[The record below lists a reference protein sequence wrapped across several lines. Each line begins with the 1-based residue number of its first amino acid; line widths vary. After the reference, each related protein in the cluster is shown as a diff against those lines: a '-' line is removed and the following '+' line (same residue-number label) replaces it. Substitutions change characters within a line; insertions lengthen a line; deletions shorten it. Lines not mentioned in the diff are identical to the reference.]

1 MSGTSGGFSKSSSS
15 SESRDRTP
23 AEFQAL
29 RGPVADLF
37 RSSFGDISSFL
48 GGDLGFGGVS
58 GSDLDLYRAPITGGE
73 REQLGRLTG
82 LSGGSRNEGLSED
95 LLGST
100 LRGDFLRPGSNPALG
115 DVLRY
120 TMQAIND
127 AYNSQ
132 GLESSAL
139 FSRAGHRLDESS
151 PFAQAQADL
160 SKSRLD
166 AIGRSTSEILFSG
179 YEAERSRQLQAVEQQ
194 RANAAFEF
202 DRQTK
207 VFEASALPRLI
218 DELGYERAFT
228 EFSARL
234 NALSQALG
242 LATTSALPTPVS
254 VGKSKSLAVNQS
266 IG

>member
-1 MSGTSGGFSKSSSS
+1 MSTGISKSTSA

-23 AEFQAL
+23 SEYKGL
-29 RGPVADLF
+29 RDPLANLF
-37 RSSFGDISSFL
+37 RASSADISSFL

-58 GSDLDLYRAPITGGE
+58 GSDLGLYRAPMTPGE
-73 REQLGRLTG
+73 RSSLSDLGG
-82 LSGGSRNEGLSED
+82 LAGGSRNEGLSED

-115 DVLRY
+115 DVIRY

-242 LATTSALPTPVS
+242 LATSASLPTPVS
-254 VGKSKSLAVNQS
+254 VGTTTARSANFS
-266 IG
+266 